1 VELPRLEEIWSKYK
15 DEGLS
20 IVAIQSDQDRE
31 KGMRLVEEKG
41 LTFHILHNEV
51 DNDVVNGVLR
61 SEGNPST
68 FIIDREGRVVS
79 YHLGFQEGDEII
91 LEQEITDLLASPDGC
106 L

>member
-1 VELPRLEEIWSKYK
+1 MELPRLEELWNTYK

-31 KGMRLVEEKG
+31 RGLRLVEEKG

-79 YHLGFQEGDEII
+79 YHLGFQEGDE
-91 LEQEITDLLASPDGC
+91 LELEKEIVDLLASDGC
-106 L
+106 S

>member
-1 VELPRLEEIWSKYK
+1 MELPRLEELWNTYK

-68 FIIDREGRVVS
+68 FIIDREGRVVA
-79 YHLGFQEGDEII
+79 YHLGFEEGDE
-91 LEQEITDLLASPDGC
+91 LELEKEIVELLASRGEC

>member
-1 VELPRLEEIWSKYK
+1 MELPRLEELWNTYR

-31 KGMRLVEEKG
+31 RGLRLVEEKG

-68 FIIDREGRVVS
+68 FIIDREGRVVA
-79 YHLGFQEGDEII
+79 YHLGFQAGDE
-91 LEQEITDLLASPDGC
+91 LELEKEIAELLASGGC
-106 L
+106 S

>member
-1 VELPRLEEIWSKYK
+1 MELPRLEEIWSKYK

-79 YHLGFQEGDEII
+79 YHLGFQEGDEIM

>member
-1 VELPRLEEIWSKYK
+1 MELPRLEGIWNKYK

-31 KGMRLVEEKG
+31 KGLRLVEEKG
-41 LTFHILHNEV
+41 LTFHILHNEE
-51 DNDVVNGVLR
+51 DNDVVNGVLL

-79 YHLGFQEGDEII
+79 YHLGFQEGDEVE
-91 LEQEITDLLASPDGC
+91 LEQEIIDLLASSEGC
-106 L
+106 G

>member
-1 VELPRLEEIWSKYK
+1 LPRLEEIWKKYK

-31 KGMRLVEEKG
+31 RGLRLVEEKG

-51 DNDVVNGVLR
+51 DNDVVNGVLL

-68 FIIDREGRVVS
+68 FIIDREGRVMS
-79 YHLGFQEGDEII
+79 YHLGFEEGDEIE
-91 LEQEITDLLASPDGC
+91 LENEIADLLAAPDGC
-106 L
+106 G

>member
-1 VELPRLEEIWSKYK
+1 MELPRLEEIWNKYR

-31 KGMRLVEEKG
+31 KGLKLVEEKG
-41 LTFHILHNEV
+41 LTFHILHNEE

-79 YHLGFQEGDEII
+79 YHLGFQEGDEAM
-91 LEQEITDLLASPDGC
+91 LEREIADLLDSEGC
-106 L
+106 G

>member
-1 VELPRLEEIWSKYK
+1 MELPRLEELWNKYR

-31 KGMRLVEEKG
+31 RGLRLVEEKG
-41 LTFHILHNEV
+41 LTFHVLHNEV
-51 DNDVVNGVLR
+51 DNDVVNGVLK

-79 YHLGFQEGDEII
+79 YHLGFQEGDEVE
-91 LEQEITDLLASPDGC
+91 LEKEIADLLASEGC
-106 L
+106 G